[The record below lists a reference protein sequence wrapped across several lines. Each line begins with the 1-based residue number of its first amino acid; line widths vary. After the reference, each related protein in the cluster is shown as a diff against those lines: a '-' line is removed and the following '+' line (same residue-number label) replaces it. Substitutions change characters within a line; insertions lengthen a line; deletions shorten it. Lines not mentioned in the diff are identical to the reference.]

1 MVYLWQG
8 EVILT
13 NNWVEM
19 WWMTSAYYRD
29 PYELVMWLWF
39 SSLGGFIGRQMDL
52 GLHSNFPGAL
62 WGCPPGLKRP
72 CTRNRWLAHNV
83 QLAIL
88 WYFWAALKHWRPL
101 SLINA
106 LYTLLCQTWSNP
118 PRVWA
123 CGGCDC
129 FDSRARVSLCA
140 LLHIHYLRERCHHL
154 RETGVKG
161 WKGRYW
167 AMG

>member
-1 MVYLWQG
+1 MNDLSLLQG
-8 EVILT
+8 SI
-13 NNWVEM
+13 WVGGVTLM
-19 WWMTSAYYRD
+19 QCV
-29 PYELVMWLWF
+29 LN
-39 SSLGGFIGRQMDL
+39 SSLVGFIGRQMDL

-83 QLAIL
+83 RLAIL

-106 LYTLLCQTWSNP
+106 GDTSLCQTLCDP

-129 FDSRARVSLCA
+129 FDSRACLSVLCFTY
-140 LLHIHYLRERCHHL
+140 IIWESYVIIQGRR
-154 RETGVKG
+154 GVKG